1 MPGEGPLV
9 VLAGSPLLGSLA
21 WEPVGS
27 LLRSD
32 GHDVR
37 VAPRRGR
44 AVLTTPDEAVEDLL
58 VDVPEDR
65 AVVLV
70 AHSNAGLL
78 APLVSERRHVVGLVL
93 VDAVLP
99 TPGAHPMASEPLLD
113 RVAPLADTDG
123 LLPRWTH
130 WWPEEDVAALFP
142 PGPVRWEIEGG
153 QPRVTL
159 EYLRSTVDVPADWPH
174 ATPGAYLAFGDTYAE
189 DRSRAE
195 ALGWPTAELDGRH
208 LHQLMDPKV
217 VASRISSWSSGFSE
231 PVADAEP

>member
-1 MPGEGPLV
+1 MPGEEPLV

-21 WEPVGS
+21 WEPVAS
-27 LLRSD
+27 VLRSL

-37 VAPRRGR
+37 VAPRHGR

-65 AVVLV
+65 AVILV

-78 APLVSERRHVVGLVL
+78 VPLVTEQRQVVGLVL

-99 TPGAHPMASEPLLD
+99 TPGECPMAPEPLLA
-113 RVAPLADTDG
+113 RVAPLADTEG
-123 LLPRWTH
+123 LLPRWTD

-159 EYLRSTVDVPADWPH
+159 DYLRSTVDVPAGWPH
-174 ATPGAYLAFGDTYAE
+174 SVPGAYLAFGDSYAE
-189 DRSRAE
+189 DQSRAE
-195 ALGWPTAELDGRH
+195 ALGWPTARLDGHH
-208 LHQLMDPKV
+208 LHMLMDPGA
-217 VASRISSWSSGFSE
+217 VASRISPWCGSG
-231 PVADAEP
+231 ADR